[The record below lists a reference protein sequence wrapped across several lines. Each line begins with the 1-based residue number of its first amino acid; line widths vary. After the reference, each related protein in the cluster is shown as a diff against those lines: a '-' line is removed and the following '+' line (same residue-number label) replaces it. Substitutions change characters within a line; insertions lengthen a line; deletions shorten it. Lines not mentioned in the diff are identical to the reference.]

1 MAPEDALILKG
12 SNQGRQPKQVQDEN
26 HVQDKSNVQDENHVQ
41 DKNNVQDENHVQD
54 KNDVQDENH
63 VQDKNHV
70 QGQNHVQDQKLVQG
84 HSDKKT
90 LQALEDV
97 LVQKQVQ
104 EEKHIKEQKQFEKQ
118 RKSHAEAQKEVQVQE
133 INGKKAVPGQFE
145 PHEDNLQVQPPE
157 AGHKTKYAKEV
168 NRGQD
173 SEFENQNLK
182 NKIQLWKTE
191 LTSNAGPT
199 IEVVKSFE
207 DGTVLEAANASEAAS
222 EDVKTNDDVSKEN
235 LRRRKKSKSL
245 ARYNIEIQ
253 IQN

>member
-12 SNQGRQPKQVQDEN
+12 SNQGRQPKQVQGE
-26 HVQDKSNVQDENHVQ
+26 K
-41 DKNNVQDENHVQD
+41 
-54 KNDVQDENH
+54 
-63 VQDKNHV
+63 
-70 QGQNHVQDQKLVQG
+70 HVQDQKLVQG
-84 HSDKKT
+84 HTLSDKKT

-118 RKSHAEAQKEVQVQE
+118 RKSPAEAQKEVQVQE
-133 INGKKAVPGQFE
+133 INGKEAVPGQFE
-145 PHEDNLQVQPPE
+145 PHEDIPQVQP
-157 AGHKTKYAKEV
+157 HRTKYAKEV
-168 NRGQD
+168 N

-191 LTSNAGPT
+191 LTSNAGPM

-207 DGTVLEAANASEAAS
+207 DGTVLEAASASEAAS
-222 EDVKTNDDVSKEN
+222 EDVETNDDVSKEN
-235 LRRRKKSKSL
+235 LRRRKKNKSL

-253 IQN
+253 I

>member
-12 SNQGRQPKQVQDEN
+12 SNQGRQPKQVQGE
-26 HVQDKSNVQDENHVQ
+26 K
-41 DKNNVQDENHVQD
+41 
-54 KNDVQDENH
+54 
-63 VQDKNHV
+63 
-70 QGQNHVQDQKLVQG
+70 HVQDQKLVQG
-84 HSDKKT
+84 HTLSDKKT

-118 RKSHAEAQKEVQVQE
+118 RKSPAEAQKEVQVQE
-133 INGKKAVPGQFE
+133 INGKEAVPGQFE
-145 PHEDNLQVQPPE
+145 PHEDIPQVQPPE
-157 AGHKTKYAKEV
+157 ASHRTKYAKEV
-168 NRGQD
+168 NRGQN

-191 LTSNAGPT
+191 LTSNAGPM

-207 DGTVLEAANASEAAS
+207 DGTVLEAASASEAAS
-222 EDVKTNDDVSKEN
+222 EDVETNDDVSKEN